1 MKQHDFLLRTTV
13 ADWAM
18 NCCLPEEDSMQA
30 EDNPKISSQADSQEL
45 ILSAVHKIPL
55 SDADCV

>member
-1 MKQHDFLLRTTV
+1 
-13 ADWAM
+13 M